1 MELDPGATETV
12 TVGSRKAPVKVVEGT
27 GEDRT
32 RGVESVSLEM
42 TVHVLNRG
50 TLDVFTS
57 FDAKG
62 GKPE

>member
-1 MELDPGATETV
+1 M
-12 TVGSRKAPVKVVEGT
+12 VEGT